1 MHGAWQ
7 EEAASPSVRA
17 NKLLQLP
24 ADLDDKI
31 DVALLAAPVLS
42 GVFYLLGAAA
52 LHTKA

>member
-1 MHGAWQ
+1 M
-7 EEAASPSVRA
+7 RA